1 MAGKTT
7 INPDLTIEFATDD
20 PQMDI
25 TRGYLGN
32 IRINE
37 DKVLQSVGGKLSV
50 YEDVYRDDRVKSCLQ
65 QRISAV
71 TSRDYDVRAGGD
83 SALDKRAAEA
93 AEDMIRSLRFD
104 RLTERFLLQALLKG
118 WGVGEIIWSLKGGL
132 IWPAAIRIKRSQRFV
147 FAPLHTS
154 KPVSNG
160 YEDVKRALRLES
172 VLRMKTRDAPYEGV
186 ELPPRKFIVHSV
198 GGLDDENPYGTGLGF
213 WLYWPVRFK
222 REGMGLWLQFI
233 DKFGSPSAKGT
244 YPNNGGEAE
253 KRKMLEALR
262 ALRSNSVTAVP
273 EGMAVE
279 LIEAAKSG
287 ISTHE
292 QLIDHMDQAITTAIL
307 SQTLTTSQGNIG
319 SQALGVVH
327 EGIKDGVAKSD
338 ADLLSDTINETL
350 MYWFTEFNFPGAT
363 PPHIWRD
370 MADVEDLGDKA
381 DRDLKLSQASGRSLD
396 ADYVEEQYDVRLG
409 DVINQI
415 PPNPPLTKGGEGG
428 LPASFAEAITTPPPD
443 SADPITDQLE
453 KEAAPITDAM
463 IDQVRGLLDEV
474 ADLQEFSDRLP
485 ELLGTMDTDRITE
498 LMAKAFAVADLTGQ
512 YEVVKGN

>member
-1 MAGKTT
+1 MTSTT
-7 INPDLTIEFATDD
+7 KISSDLTIEYASDD
-20 PQMDI
+20 PQVDI

-37 DKVLQSVGGKLSV
+37 DKVLKSVGGKLSV
-50 YEDVYRDDRVKSCLQ
+50 YEDVYRDDRVRSCLQ
-65 QRISAV
+65 QRITAV

-93 AEDMIRSLRFD
+93 AEEMIRSLRFD

-118 WGVGEIIWSLKGGL
+118 WGVGEIIWSLKDGM
-132 IWPAAIRIKRSQRFV
+132 IWPAAIKIKRSQRFV

-154 KPVSNG
+154 TPASNS
-160 YEDVKRALRLES
+160 YEDVKRALRLEP
-172 VLRMKTRDAPYEGV
+172 VLRLKTRDKPFEGE

-198 GGLDDENPYGTGLGF
+198 GGLDDDNPYGTGLGY

-244 YPNNGGEAE
+244 YPSDADEAT
-253 KRKMLEALR
+253 KNRMLDALR

-292 QLIDHMDQAITTAIL
+292 QLIDRMDQAITTAVL
-307 SQTLTTSQGNIG
+307 SQTLTTSQGDRG
-319 SQALGVVH
+319 SQALGNVH
-327 EGIKDGVAKSD
+327 EGVKDAVAKSD
-338 ADLLSDTINETL
+338 ADLLSDTLNETL
-350 MYWFTEFNFPGAT
+350 MYWFTEFNFPGAAA
-363 PPHIWRD
+363 PHIWRD
-370 MADVEDLGDKA
+370 MEDCEDLGEKA
-381 DRDLKLSQASGRSLD
+381 DRDLKLSQASGRHLD
-396 ADYVEEQYDVRLG
+396 QVYVEEQYDVKLG
-409 DVINQI
+409 DPSAPMSNTT
-415 PPNPPLTKGGEGG
+415 PAATPAKTGGSP
-428 LPASFAEAITTPPPD
+428 PASFAEHAAAPD
-443 SADPITDQLE
+443 AAELLADQLA

-463 IDQVRGLLDEV
+463 INQVRGLLDEV
-474 ADLQEFSDRLP
+474 ADLSEFANRLP
-485 ELLGTMDTDRITE
+485 ELLGDMSTEKITE
-498 LMAKAFAVADLTGQ
+498 VMAKALTTAELTGQ
-512 YEVVKGN
+512 YEVNRER